1 MEYRDV
7 ERKIYISCIC
17 VCVCKNLSVTV
28 PLLYIP
34 SLCPLR
40 ELVAMVDLIPRSWY
54 LNSFSLLK
62 GVLVEMT
69 DSRSGA
75 WEAQLESM
83 TSSFTRM

>member
-1 MEYRDV
+1 MYM
-7 ERKIYISCIC
+7 C
-17 VCVCKNLSVTV
+17 VCVQKSKCDSATFIYSLALSIKRT
-28 PLLYIP
+28 
-34 SLCPLR
+34 SSN
-40 ELVAMVDLIPRSWY
+40 EHLIPRSWY